1 MRSMNKVQQ
10 KAKII
15 SRPKQEEIYNKQVPQ
30 TLVFSETINYIL
42 ATSQTVSPS
51 KLTIWTIS
59 TPLKLHYTPQNKP
72 TSIHYFNSRSL
83 HFLSICNG

>member
-42 ATSQTVSPS
+42 ATSQTVSPL

-59 TPLKLHYTPQNKP
+59 TPPA
-72 TSIHYFNSRSL
+72 TSLLLNTNQHQFISYSTYL